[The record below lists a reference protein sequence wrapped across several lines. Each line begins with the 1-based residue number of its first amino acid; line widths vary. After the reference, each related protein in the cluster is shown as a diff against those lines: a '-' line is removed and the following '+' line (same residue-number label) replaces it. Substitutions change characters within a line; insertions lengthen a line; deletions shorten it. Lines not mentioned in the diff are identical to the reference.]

1 MSRVRVVTKNLER
14 QLEKRAGL
22 IKQLLEI
29 GFVNKPSPDRFRWY
43 HIEFIL
49 LDFDGRCRILNGTDD
64 PDNFSARIKDETILK
79 KIMTY
84 VDKTKADQKM
94 FDDLCMDVQH
104 KLNEIGIYVV
114 QQTKTPKRPSRMRR
128 KVAVPDPWSAN
139 FALKINGD
147 RLFRLSFDDEGIFP
161 DQGQIEIDYLNEY
174 ATVKTADDVIKVLQ
188 ETLPEVRGVATLNK
202 NAICS
207 FSSYRLFLPYIFKY
221 GITSIKSVSCDVVQT
236 TPDTVASKLIDAE
249 KVTREYFRINLRNKV
264 TLEDQAAI
272 ESVGRVVVEKTAEE
286 IDSAFATVKDLAV
299 FLKVKPAEVIKF
311 MFKEGTPVS
320 VNQFLDR
327 DVAQKIADGF
337 GFGANLPAE
346 LNTGKAQ

>member
-1 MSRVRVVTKNLER
+1 MSRVRTVTKGLER

-29 GFVNKPSPDRFRWY
+29 GFVNKPSPDRFRWN
-43 HIEFIL
+43 HIEFLL

-94 FDDLCMDVQH
+94 FEDLCMDVQH

-114 QQTKTPKRPSRMRR
+114 QQSRTPKRPSRIRRMR
-128 KVAVPDPWSAN
+128 KMPDPWSSR

-147 RLFRLSFDDEGIFP
+147 HLFRLCFEDQGEFP
-161 DQGQIEIDYLNEY
+161 DEGQIELDYLNEY
-174 ATVKTADDVIKVLQ
+174 VVVKTADDVIKFLQ
-188 ETLPEVRGVATLNK
+188 ETVSEVRGVATLDK
-202 NAICS
+202 KAICS

-221 GITSIKSVSCDVVQT
+221 GITSIKTVSCDVAQT
-236 TPDTVASKLIDAE
+236 TADPVASKLIDAE

-264 TLEDQAAI
+264 TLEDKAAI
-272 ESVGRVVVEKTAEE
+272 ESVG
-286 IDSAFATVKDLAV
+286 
-299 FLKVKPAEVIKF
+299 
-311 MFKEGTPVS
+311 
-320 VNQFLDR
+320 
-327 DVAQKIADGF
+327 
-337 GFGANLPAE
+337 
-346 LNTGKAQ
+346 KAL